1 MGNPYLCK
9 VKKDRLR
16 IAIFME
22 STTKNIDLENIE
34 VAFKGKTDRE
44 LKKAFWLFK
53 AIGYPSLVKSA
64 PSLLNIAF
72 TLRLPVVPIVRV
84 TIFKHFCGGENIQD
98 CNKTVAKLWN
108 NHIGSILDYSVEG
121 EENEENFDH
130 TTQEIC
136 ATIERAKGDPSIPFC
151 VFKVTGIS
159 RFGLLEKVSSG
170 SNLDPEESLE
180 YEKAKQRFTRIC
192 DLAALHHVRLFV
204 DAEESWIQP
213 AIDSLTDEMM
223 EKHNKDQV
231 IIYNT
236 IQLYRSD
243 RLTFLKKSHDRGIE
257 KGYKNGFKL
266 VRGAYMEK
274 ERKRAQ
280 EMGYPSPIQPDHAA
294 CNHDYDEALR
304 FCVNHID
311 RISICAGTHNERS
324 TLLLTD
330 LMRQYNIPNNS
341 PAIWFSQLLG
351 MSDHLSGNLANSGYN
366 VAKYV
371 PYGPVKSVLP
381 YLIRRAQ
388 ENTSIAGQTGRE
400 LSMIMR
406 ELKRRRNTKD

>member
-1 MGNPYLCK
+1 MGNPYLCD
-9 VKKDRLR
+9 VKTDSCRPW
-16 IAIFME
+16 IFME

-34 VAFKGKTDRE
+34 VAFKGKTDQE
-44 LKKAFWLFK
+44 LKKAYWLFK
-53 AIGYPSLVKSA
+53 AIGYPTLVKSA

-72 TLRLPVVPIVRV
+72 ALRMPVVPIVRA

-136 ATIERAKGDPSIPFC
+136 ATIERAKGDLSIPFC

-159 RFGLLEKVSSG
+159 RFGLLEQVSSEAKLD
-170 SNLDPEESLE
+170 SNESVE
-180 YEKAKQRFTRIC
+180 YEKAKLRFNKIC
-192 DLAALHHVRLFV
+192 EKAAQHSVRLFV

-236 IQLYRSD
+236 IQLYRTD
-243 RLTFLKKSHDRGIE
+243 RLAFLKKSHDRGVE

-280 EMGYPSPIQPDHAA
+280 EMRYPSPIQPDHAA

-304 FCVNHID
+304 FCVSHID
-311 RISICAGTHNERS
+311 RISICAGTHNEKS

-406 ELKRRRNTKD
+406 ELKRRKGK